1 VEKMAA
7 SQRDNSMNIQAALNA
22 VIEGHSLNT
31 EQMVSV
37 MRQIM
42 TGECTDAQIAGFLVA
57 LRMKGETV
65 EEITGAAKVMRELAT
80 GVVVSGENLV
90 DIVGTGGDGISTFNI
105 STASTFV
112 VAAAGGHVAKHGNR
126 SVSSNSGSAD
136 LLEAAGVR
144 LDISAAQVA
153 RCVEQ
158 IGVGFMFAVNHHSA
172 MKYAIGPRKELAVR
186 TLFNLLGPITNP
198 AGVPN
203 QLLGVFSRRWLRP
216 MAEVLRD
223 LGSNHVLVVHS
234 ADGLDEIS
242 IADKTDVA
250 ELKNGEIT
258 EYSITPEQFGI
269 ARASLEQ
276 LKVTNALQSLVVI
289 KDVLS
294 GTEGP
299 ASDIVALNAGAAI
312 YAANIASS
320 LEQGII
326 MAQDI
331 LACGTAGEKLNELVL
346 VTQAMKEI

>member
-1 VEKMAA
+1 V
-7 SQRDNSMNIQAALNA
+7 NIQTAISHI
-22 VIEGHSLNT
+22 IEGNSLST
-31 EQMVSV
+31 EQMVAL

-65 EEITGAAKVMRELAT
+65 EEITGAATVMRELAT
-80 GVVVSGENLV
+80 GVTVSGDHLV

-112 VAAAGGHVAKHGNR
+112 VAAAGGQVAKHGNR
-126 SVSSNSGSAD
+126 SVSSKSGAAD

-144 LDISAAQVA
+144 LDISAEQVS
-153 RCVEQ
+153 RCVESV
-158 IGVGFMFAVNHHSA
+158 GVGFMFAVNHHGA
-172 MKYAIGPRKELAVR
+172 MKYAIGPRKELATR

-198 AGVPN
+198 ANVPN
-203 QLLGVFSRRWLRP
+203 QLLGVFSRDWVRP
-216 MAEVLRD
+216 IAEVLRD

-242 IADKTDVA
+242 IADETYVA
-250 ELKNGEIT
+250 ELKDGEIT
-258 EYSITPEQFGI
+258 EYTISPEQFGMVRSALHDI
-269 ARASLEQ
+269 KVADANESL
-276 LKVTNALQSLVVI
+276 SVI
-289 KDVLS
+289 KSVLS
-294 GTEGP
+294 GAEGG

-320 LEQGII
+320 LEQGVV

-331 LACGTAGEKLNELVL
+331 LASGTAGEKLNELVQ
-346 VTQAMKEI
+346 VTQTMKEV